1 MLCGHLEI
9 EWDARKMR
17 PQIPDNDK
25 KSSTME
31 IVVFRSSDIQTRS
44 VVVFFFSSRISAL
57 GDKKKRGC
65 EGLDG
70 FLGKILIKVPIF
82 QG

>member
-25 KSSTME
+25 KSSTMD

-44 VVVFFFSSRISAL
+44 AVAFFFSSRISAL
-57 GDKKKRGC
+57 GDKRKGVVKASM
-65 EGLDG
+65 DS
-70 FLGKILIKVPIF
+70 LGKF
-82 QG
+82 